1 MRRNQDLTEDLKKD
15 VLRILQDQKDFLAWL
30 KERATEL
37 RLMLSIYVEDKEN
50 LLKTQA
56 KLEFIIE
63 ILAVMNN
70 KGDERRE
77 LQRNENGTE
86 SRVPGTKGKD

>member
-1 MRRNQDLTEDLKKD
+1 MRRKSEELTEDLKKD

-30 KERATEL
+30 KERSVEL
-37 RLMLSIYVEDKEN
+37 RLMLSIYADDKEN
-50 LLKTQA
+50 LIKTQA

-70 KGDERRE
+70 KGD
-77 LQRNENGTE
+77 GKD
-86 SRVPGTKGKD
+86 GTK